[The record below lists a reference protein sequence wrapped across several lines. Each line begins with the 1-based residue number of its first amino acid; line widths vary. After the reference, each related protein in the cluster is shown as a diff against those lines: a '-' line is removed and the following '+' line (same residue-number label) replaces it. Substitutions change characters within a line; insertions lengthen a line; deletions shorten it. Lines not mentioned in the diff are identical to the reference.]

1 MRFCR
6 KRVQACPF
14 IVVCREF
21 VGKLLN
27 FLRRHRF
34 TTFQGDI
41 TVNDFHCNIFI
52 KQTKMRKQYLG
63 YWCQLSEN
71 GSELPQV
78 FCAFGGIGK
87 AITQGT

>member
-1 MRFCR
+1 
-6 KRVQACPF
+6 
-14 IVVCREF
+14 
-21 VGKLLN
+21 
-27 FLRRHRF
+27 
-34 TTFQGDI
+34 
-41 TVNDFHCNIFI
+41 VNNFHCNIFI